1 MNDQIFVK
9 NEQSVNV
16 VAENM
21 LTAADLWA
29 EQREILQEL
38 AREQIAMN
46 SGLRI
51 YIECGWDVDEALQM
65 EREQLNHTIQVAQAR
80 LRELENIY

>member
-1 MNDQIFVK
+1 MNNEIFVK

-29 EQREILQEL
+29 EQQEILQEL

-80 LRELENIY
+80 LRELENI